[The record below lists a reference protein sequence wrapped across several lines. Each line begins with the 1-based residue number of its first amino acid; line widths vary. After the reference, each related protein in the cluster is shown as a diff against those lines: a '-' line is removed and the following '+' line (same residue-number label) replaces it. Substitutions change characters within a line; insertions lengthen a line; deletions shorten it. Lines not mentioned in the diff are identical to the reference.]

1 MKGGVVLIRDRGN
14 IKWTSL
20 MLPEHVKELRRYIH
34 EEYYD
39 MPEPTLGE
47 QQMEEMNEVM
57 IEAMVYNVPLMFTIY
72 KNKRLISLSG
82 YIHYMD
88 TYDKQLRI
96 LDMNDNVEFV
106 SFSEVKK
113 LVKVDGLI

>member
-1 MKGGVVLIRDRGN
+1 MIRDRGS

-34 EEYYD
+34 EEYYN
-39 MPEPTLGE
+39 MPEPALDE
-47 QQMEEMNEVM
+47 QQMEEMNEVLL
-57 IEAMVYNVPLMFTIY
+57 EAMEYHVPLMFTIY
-72 KNKRLISLSG
+72 KNKRLITLCG

-88 TYDKQLRI
+88 TYNKQLRI

-106 SFSEVKK
+106 SLSEVKK
-113 LVKVDGLI
+113 LDKVDG

>member
-1 MKGGVVLIRDRGN
+1 MIRDRGS

-20 MLPEHVKELRRYIH
+20 MLPEHVKELRRYIY
-34 EEYYD
+34 EEHYD
-39 MPEPTLGE
+39 TPEPILDE

-57 IEAMVYNVPLMFTIY
+57 LEAMEYHVPLMFTIY
-72 KNKRLISLSG
+72 KNKRLITLSG
-82 YIHYMD
+82 YIHYID
-88 TYDKQLRI
+88 TNNKQLRI

-113 LVKVDGLI
+113 LVKMEGLI